1 MSELNNKL
9 QEKFRYLNLRLN
21 TVKHTSP
28 SALGSDECEKL
39 WKAFVAVSNEY
50 KEKLTDEET
59 QVIIDAIDKLLEF
72 LSDK

>member
-1 MSELNNKL
+1 MSKLNDKL
-9 QEKFRYLNLRLN
+9 QEKFRQLNLRLN

-28 SALGSDECEKL
+28 SALDSDEFEKH

-50 KEKLTDEET
+50 KEKYTDEEI
-59 QVIIDAIDKLLEF
+59 QSVIDALDVLIEF